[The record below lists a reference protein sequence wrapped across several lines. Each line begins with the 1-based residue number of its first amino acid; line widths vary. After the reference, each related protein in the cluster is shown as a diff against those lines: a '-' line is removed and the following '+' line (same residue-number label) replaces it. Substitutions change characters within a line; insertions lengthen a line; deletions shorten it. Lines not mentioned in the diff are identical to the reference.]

1 MIKKAFLALAALAS
15 IAAPAS
21 AKLKVVTT
29 LQDFASITDSVAAG
43 VRDVTINLDGLSRL
57 DSGVISTLI
66 FALRTLREH
75 GGEVSLSVVKKSVLE
90 TLHITGLDRVFA
102 MAA

>member
-1 MIKKAFLALAALAS
+1 MPPGHASFDMHEPMDGEKLAEFRS
-15 IAAPAS
+15 
-21 AKLKVVTT
+21 T
-29 LQDFASITDSVAAG
+29 ITDSVAAG

-90 TLHITGLDRVFA
+90 TLRITGLDRVFA